1 MSDCCV
7 FCNKYLIA
15 GRARYSKVWDVGL
28 RIFLS
33 VRLMGNVERGSLVC
47 DGPCYFQFVKWRKL
61 ISGYQDLSQKDDEAM
76 VS

>member
-7 FCNKYLIA
+7 SCNKHLIA
-15 GRARYSKVWDVGL
+15 SRTKYRKVWDVGL

-33 VRLMGNVERGSLVC
+33 ARLMKNVERGSPVC
-47 DGPCYFQFVKWRKL
+47 DSPCYFQFVKWRKL
-61 ISGYQDLSQKDDEAM
+61 IPNYQDLFQKVGEAM